1 MKEENVMGKAAPY
14 SGPEPFIFISYAH
27 RDREE
32 VFAVITYL
40 YGAGFRLWY
49 DEGIDPGTEWDENI
63 ASHVEKCDGFIG
75 FISRRYL
82 ESDNC
87 RDELNYAR
95 DLGKDRLLIY
105 LEDVRLPSGMAMR
118 LNRLQAIHKYR
129 YGYEEDF
136 YRKLTETPMLRRNR
150 IPVEQTEDEHRDFR
164 EERTALHIGRYHFT
178 DAELTGTGFAGKVY
192 KAYDDKQRKYFA
204 LKQYRLPDAFHIP
217 LFTRSDLSRQLK
229 ELLHPG
235 LCRIFDIY
243 ICDEPCVVMDYIEG
257 ESLRSYLENH
267 AVDIQ
272 RGLEIARD
280 VLLALEELHRHGIYY
295 GDLKP
300 DNVMISREGRV
311 CLCDFSGSNY
321 NGFRFDEVTIIEY
334 KFKSPEKNWENL
346 IDFRS
351 DIYECGMLLDE
362 LTLKNID
369 VSGMPADWGQ
379 KGVNRFGCSPEE
391 CQILGIIQK
400 AAQKRPEDRYST
412 AAEMR
417 EEIEKLLMERAGA
430 L

>member
-1 MKEENVMGKAAPY
+1 
-14 SGPEPFIFISYAH
+14 
-27 RDREE
+27 
-32 VFAVITYL
+32 
-40 YGAGFRLWY
+40 
-49 DEGIDPGTEWDENI
+49 
-63 ASHVEKCDGFIG
+63 
-75 FISRRYL
+75 
-82 ESDNC
+82 
-87 RDELNYAR
+87 
-95 DLGKDRLLIY
+95 
-105 LEDVRLPSGMAMR
+105 
-118 LNRLQAIHKYR
+118 
-129 YGYEEDF
+129 
-136 YRKLTETPMLRRNR
+136 
-150 IPVEQTEDEHRDFR
+150 
-164 EERTALHIGRYHFT
+164 
-178 DAELTGTGFAGKVY
+178 
-192 KAYDDKQRKYFA
+192 
-204 LKQYRLPDAFHIP
+204 
-217 LFTRSDLSRQLK
+217 
-229 ELLHPG
+229 
-235 LCRIFDIY
+235 
-243 ICDEPCVVMDYIEG
+243 MDYIEG